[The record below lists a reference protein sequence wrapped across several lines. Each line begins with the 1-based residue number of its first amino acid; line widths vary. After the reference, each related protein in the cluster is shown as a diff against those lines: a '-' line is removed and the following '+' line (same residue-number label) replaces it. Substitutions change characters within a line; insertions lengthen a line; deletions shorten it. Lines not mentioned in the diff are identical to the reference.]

1 MKYTL
6 KMNQLMP
13 QVINIYVLGFNQ
25 ALASSI
31 TGVIDLFALA
41 GVTWN
46 RIQQDEPNQVFK
58 VKLASQQAKNIE
70 CINGLNLAAHISF
83 DQLIQQTQTE
93 NSDSRETT
101 HIQAGI
107 AHKPISKPISTTRNI
122 LIVPTIGGPIQQV
135 LDQSQSLMILL
146 QKAHQ
151 AGWTIAGNCT
161 GNFLLGQAGI
171 LDNKIATTHWGF
183 EREFRQ
189 RFPKV
194 DLQAQQL
201 ITRDEN
207 IYCAGGGITWF
218 DLGLHIIER
227 NVNFETAIQ
236 TAKAFVIDYRRDNQ
250 LSYSLLRLSNAHQD
264 EVVKKIQNTIEQQFN
279 QAFNLDQLAT
289 QFNLSQ
295 RSLIRRFNKAI
306 GMPPITYVQ
315 AIRIERAQ
323 KMLEETEHSIEYI
336 MNTIGYED
344 TSSFRRLF
352 KKRTGSTPTE
362 YRNRFSRRL

>member
-1 MKYTL
+1 
-6 KMNQLMP
+6 MP

-58 VKLASQQAKNIE
+58 VRLASQQAKNIE
-70 CINGLNLAAHISF
+70 CINGLTLAAHLSF
-83 DQLIQQTQTE
+83 DQLMQKIQTE
-93 NSDSRETT
+93 YDSSNSSNNPTSLSPIPT
-101 HIQAGI
+101 AIPT
-107 AHKPISKPISTTRNI
+107 PISKNRNI

-135 LDQSQSLMILL
+135 LDQSQSLITLL
-146 QKAHQ
+146 QKAHK

-171 LDNKIATTHWGF
+171 LDNKMATTHWGF

-194 DLQAQQL
+194 NLQAQQL

-264 EVVKKIQNTIEQQFN
+264 ELIKRIQNTIEQQFN
-279 QAFNLDQLAT
+279 QTFNLNQLAS

-306 GMPPITYVQ
+306 GMPPITYLQ

-323 KMLEETEHSIEYI
+323 KMLEETEQSIEHI
-336 MNTIGYED
+336 MNAIGYED